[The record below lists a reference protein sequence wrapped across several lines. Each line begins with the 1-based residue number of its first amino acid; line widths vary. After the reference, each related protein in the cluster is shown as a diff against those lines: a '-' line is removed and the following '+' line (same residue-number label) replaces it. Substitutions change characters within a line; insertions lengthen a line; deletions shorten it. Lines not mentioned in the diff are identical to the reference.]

1 MTITW
6 TTGLRWLRLSS
17 IVGAS
22 QLVVQGI
29 NAVTGVILVR
39 TLSKMDYALL
49 TIAGSLLATLSLLA
63 DGGIASAITAMC
75 GRVNPNRTAMS
86 SVIRACL
93 GVRNRLASLSL
104 MLTLPP
110 FYFLLTSTGLST
122 GWTLV
127 LLILGAST
135 LWPST
140 DAKFLSVP
148 LRILGQV
155 QVTQQIDM
163 AGGAVRLLL
172 TTVVILTGLG
182 FLIPAFV
189 AIVFSAWVQ
198 SWMVRRRINRWIDP
212 SVLAAKE
219 DVHEVGGFVRSLYAN
234 HVFFCIQGQLA
245 TWIISWTSGAN
256 EIADAGALGRLTVIF
271 SILAALYH
279 YLVMPNLAATRS
291 ARLLRFKFVL
301 TFTLT
306 LGAISLLVILVS
318 LLPQPF
324 LWILGEGYSHLEYE
338 LTLAFA
344 AQGLAFANSILW
356 IFLQIRGCIRHA
368 WLNIP
373 LTLLGYTLAA
383 SLFSLNTVAGVLL
396 MTGTACLP
404 PLLWVAWQCWRSLS
418 AEIHKQQA
426 AVVSET

>member
-6 TTGLRWLRLSS
+6 ATGLRWLRLSS
-17 IVGAS
+17 VVGAS

-29 NAVTGVILVR
+29 NAVTGVMLVR

-75 GRVNPNRTAMS
+75 GRVSPNRTAIS

-104 MLTLPP
+104 LLTLPP
-110 FYFLLTSTGLST
+110 FYILLTSTGLSV

-127 LLILGAST
+127 LLTLGAAT

-155 QVTQQIDM
+155 QETQQIDM

-172 TTVVILTGLG
+172 TAAVIMMG
-182 FLIPAFV
+182 FGSLMPAFV
-189 AIVFSAWVQ
+189 ATVLSAWVQ
-198 SWMVRRRINRWIDP
+198 SWLVHHRIQRWIDP
-212 SVLAAKE
+212 AVLASKE

-234 HVFFCIQGQLA
+234 HIFFCIQGQLA

-279 YLVMPNLAATRS
+279 YLVMPNLATTHS
-291 ARLLRFKFVL
+291 ARHLRFKFVL
-301 TFTLT
+301 TFTVT
-306 LGAISLLVILVS
+306 LGAISALVLTVW

-324 LWILGEGYSHLEYE
+324 LWVLGGGYAHLEHE

-356 IFLQIRGCIRHA
+356 IFLQIRGWISHA

-373 LTLLGYTLAA
+373 LTLLGYALGA
-383 SLFSLNTVAGVLL
+383 SLFPLHTVAGVLL

-404 PLLWVAWQCWRSLS
+404 PLLWVSWQCWRRLL
-418 AEIHKQQA
+418 AEIHKQETS
-426 AVVSET
+426 AVS